1 MPAAD
6 DAEEEDD
13 APLSEEAEAEAAAG
27 RRIRGPAPETEGAD
41 APALAV
47 SLAFMVGFDTL
58 GVVIESNK
66 RWKDLAREG
75 QGFVG

>member
-13 APLSEEAEAEAAAG
+13 APLSEEAEAAAG
-27 RRIRGPAPETEGAD
+27 RRIRDPAPETEGAYV
-41 APALAV
+41 PALAV